1 MRRNRVQFK
10 TSKKYS
16 FLEQREILV
25 DQEISGAKESF
36 TQFGR
41 VRGFDGRKLKSYD
54 LAEAEV
60 LVVRSVTTIDRG
72 LLADSQINLV
82 CSVTSGVDHVDTRFL
97 QAAGIEFFST
107 RGCNSRAVVEYTI
120 SCILLQVSLLGVS
133 LEDLRVGIL
142 GFGNVGRKLA
152 DVLEQLGVSYLV
164 NDPPL
169 RKEIDPAI
177 FADLE
182 EIMAC
187 DVVTLH
193 VPLTSGTLF
202 PTESLIDYPLLK
214 KMRKDSLLINTSR
227 GGVISEAS
235 LIRRLRENDNIYV
248 VLDCWSDE
256 PYINASLA
264 STVWKASPHIAGGS
278 IESRYNAVVAVIR
291 VLADYCGIEPNF
303 SLSEEYFDINRK
315 VGIASRKCVTD
326 LIDDIIPI
334 NSSTLQMRAL
344 KNLNERLEVGRKFD
358 EMRRRFT
365 SRREFDHYDIY
376 FDSPE
381 RELIIKLGFQAG
393 GC

>member
-1 MRRNRVQFK
+1 
-10 TSKKYS
+10 
-16 FLEQREILV
+16 
-25 DQEISGAKESF
+25 
-36 TQFGR
+36 
-41 VRGFDGRKLKSYD
+41 
-54 LAEAEV
+54 
-60 LVVRSVTTIDRG
+60 
-72 LLADSQINLV
+72 
-82 CSVTSGVDHVDTRFL
+82 
-97 QAAGIEFFST
+97 
-107 RGCNSRAVVEYTI
+107 VEYTI

-193 VPLTSGTLF
+193 VPLTSGTRF

-291 VLADYCGIEPNF
+291 VLA
-303 SLSEEYFDINRK
+303 
-315 VGIASRKCVTD
+315 
-326 LIDDIIPI
+326 
-334 NSSTLQMRAL
+334 
-344 KNLNERLEVGRKFD
+344 
-358 EMRRRFT
+358 
-365 SRREFDHYDIY
+365 
-376 FDSPE
+376 
-381 RELIIKLGFQAG
+381 
-393 GC
+393 